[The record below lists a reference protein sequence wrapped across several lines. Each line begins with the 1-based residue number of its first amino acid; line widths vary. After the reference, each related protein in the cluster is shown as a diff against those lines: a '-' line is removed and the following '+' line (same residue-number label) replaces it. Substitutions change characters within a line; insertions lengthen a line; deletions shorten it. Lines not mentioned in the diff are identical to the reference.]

1 LQPSV
6 GENNHYKI
14 ALVIKLFVVYLRN
27 VLDRF
32 SRGQDTKNQDCLR
45 KQGRLSTI
53 TYSESSKKRDL
64 PVSRSKGRCGVQD
77 VNEDKE
83 DWEDTQEDSI

>member
-1 LQPSV
+1 MWV
-6 GENNHYKI
+6 G
-14 ALVIKLFVVYLRN
+14 LFVVYLKG

-53 TYSESSKKRDL
+53 TYSESSGKKRDL
-64 PVSRSKGRCGVQD
+64 PVSRSKGHCGVQD